1 MASDVSWPTAYPDVN
16 AVLGDLGT
24 ALQGILGSRF
34 IGMYVYG
41 SLALGDFDPAGSDID
56 FLVATDGE
64 LSPEQFVALSEL
76 HRRFDASGSPW
87 AARVEAAYIPAAI
100 LQGRNAGGAKYPQ
113 VEKGEP
119 VVLLPLEDGWP
130 FQCHSLREHGVT
142 VVGPD
147 PHELVAP
154 VSYRAMREAAAV
166 IVSDWLAL
174 SQRDPEW
181 LAWLEDRT
189 GQAFVVLTLCR
200 LLYTLDTG
208 DVASKPQAAQAVAL
222 GPAGRWSAL
231 IERSLTLQRRHVET
245 PAEDVEATLAL
256 LRFTAARLG
265 MMSRALAP
273 EDTEITEI

>member
-1 MASDVSWPTAYPDVN
+1 MASYALWPTSYPDVN
-16 AVLGDLGT
+16 AALGHFRD
-24 ALQGILGSRF
+24 ALQVMLGSQF
-34 IGMYVYG
+34 IGMYLYG

-56 FLVATDGE
+56 ILVVTDGE
-64 LSPEQFVALSEL
+64 LSPDKLDALSEL

-87 AARVEAAYIPAAI
+87 AARVEAAYVPAAV
-100 LQGRNAGGAKYPQ
+100 LQGRDTGAARYPQ
-113 VEKGEP
+113 VEKGEA

-142 VVGPD
+142 VIGPD
-147 PHELVAP
+147 PHALVAP

-181 LAWLEDRT
+181 LAWLQDRT

-200 LLYTLDTG
+200 LLYTLDAG
-208 DVASKPQAAQAVAL
+208 NVASKPRAARAAAL
-222 GPAGRWSAL
+222 WPAAPWAAL
-231 IERSLTLQRRHVET
+231 IERSLAQQRRHVET
-245 PAEDVEATLAL
+245 PTQDVEATLAL

-265 MMSRALAP
+265 LGQ
-273 EDTEITEI
+273 